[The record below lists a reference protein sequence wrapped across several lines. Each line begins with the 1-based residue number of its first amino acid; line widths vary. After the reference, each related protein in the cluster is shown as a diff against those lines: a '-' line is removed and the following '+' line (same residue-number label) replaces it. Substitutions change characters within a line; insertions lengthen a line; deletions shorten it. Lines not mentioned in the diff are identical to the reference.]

1 MHNLK
6 KFNCTY
12 THPWSHSIS
21 HFGTQCRQRKMI
33 RLGQQR
39 VASDETIDTT
49 EHFQHI
55 HASNAIKNN
64 HLITLSQ
71 KYTDPKLDL
80 VECSRNFL
88 NPKLDL
94 VECSRNFFF
103 WQDLRKRNSM
113 LSTDS
118 GLTVLDRF
126 NRLVCCSTAPC
137 SETQL
142 NSRTNENNTHKRTQ
156 L

>member
-21 HFGTQCRQRKMI
+21 PFGTQCRQWKMI

-80 VECSRNFL
+80 VECSRNF
-88 NPKLDL
+88 
-94 VECSRNFFF
+94 FF

-118 GLTVLDRF
+118 GLFVLDRF